1 MVKRRDGRHEVKEIQ
16 MKPLAKTLVDTAV
29 KKVNNK
35 RNAAAAAAV
44 KKSSTSIH

>member
-44 KKSSTSIH
+44 KKSFTSIH